1 MKLAWYGEAH
11 GDQRARATR
20 SAEFLAG
27 GVTTSGA
34 VRTSCDAV
42 LPEVVY
48 HADAVGMPLHT
59 VSRLGW
65 ADHQA
70 LAERNAYPRYL
81 AMTLFHLAERASAQ
95 APAA

>member
-1 MKLAWYGEAH
+1 MKLAWYAEAH

-27 GVTTSGA
+27 GVTASGA

-48 HADAVGMPLHT
+48 HADAVGMPFHA

-65 ADHQA
+65 ANHQA
-70 LAERNAYPRYL
+70 LADRNACPRYL
-81 AMTLFHLAERASAQ
+81 AMRLHHLAERAR